1 MAESETTILLAVFD
15 EISSADHAVDMLWEW
30 SESVKGAGP
39 DAVGVLVNQHLR
51 LDAQL
56 IGDDSGYG
64 EETGLSLD
72 IFEILLSD
80 EQNGHASMD
89 MDQPSVAD
97 SLITLL
103 GLEETLIKRLR
114 RELNTGHAILLLV
127 PSSEDLEGTQEQ
139 LQDLGGDITVLEIPR
154 ATLFRAAAL
163 LDEEEMEDNYED
175 YDDEYEETGGDGASF
190 DDDDASSEYDYDY
203 YDDDEDFD
211 DSNSENGRYR

>member
-30 SESVKGAGP
+30 SESVKGAGL

-80 EQNGHASMD
+80 EQSGNAFLD

-97 SLITLL
+97 SLVTLL
-103 GLEETLIKRLR
+103 ALDEALIKRLR
-114 RELNTGHAILLLV
+114 RELNTGHAILLMV
-127 PSSEDLEGTQEQ
+127 PNSEDLEGTQKQ
-139 LQDLGGDITVLEIPR
+139 LEDLGGQITVLEIPR

-163 LDEEEMEDNYED
+163 LDEEDLDDVFDD
-175 YDDEYEETGGDGASF
+175 YDDDYDETGTEGTSF
-190 DDDDASSEYDYDY
+190 DDDDDEYDYDY
-203 YDDDEDFD
+203 YDDDEDYD
-211 DSNSENGRYR
+211 DSSSENGRYR

>member
-30 SESVKGAGP
+30 SESVKGAGL

-80 EQNGHASMD
+80 EQSGNAFLD

-97 SLITLL
+97 SLVTLL
-103 GLEETLIKRLR
+103 ALDEALIKRLR
-114 RELNTGHAILLLV
+114 RELNTGHAILLMV
-127 PSSEDLEGTQEQ
+127 PNSEDLEGTQKQ
-139 LQDLGGDITVLEIPR
+139 LEDLGGQITVLEIPR

-163 LDEEEMEDNYED
+163 LDEEDLDDVFDD
-175 YDDEYEETGGDGASF
+175 YDDDYDETGTEGTSF
-190 DDDDASSEYDYDY
+190 DDDDDDYDYDY
-203 YDDDEDFD
+203 YDDDEDYD
-211 DSNSENGRYR
+211 DSSSENGRYR